1 MVVGNMFSLTPKGLE
16 LLEWLRLDGNLIEI
30 LPTTTLASLRT
41 LRGIDLH
48 HNPWNCT
55 CPLRPLRSWLA
66 ARNMPFS
73 VPPLCL
79 FPARLRGLSWN
90 RMPLE
95 DLACPPR
102 IYPVETLVQVTVGQP
117 ATLACHIFSNP
128 EATVSWFFADRLI
141 VNLTTPEGEASAA
154 AHQVYYVKE
163 TSEKPDKT
171 DKTSQLVLAAAR
183 EQDSGFYVCQAA
195 NRAERVSTNITL
207 LVKSNGID
215 LAAGQLSRGLT
226 AGLILAIFAMLIIVL
241 LVCCLCSLKRARMHA
256 SLRHRRPSAVLGVA
270 SNMNGNASM
279 FDKLDQTDPFIR
291 RPSSGSETHKNH
303 NGSLFK
309 PADSMDSTTSS
320 SHPHDV
326 KIETRIFQDKQWLVN
341 NQPVNPSPDIMVP
354 SCKDAEV
361 MVEPVVDGHRQI
373 AMYQNKVKFN
383 AESMTDG
390 IGINSLQQAPRPIL
404 KMDKV
409 TSPIPPRSNYP
420 DLVDLLPSGDY
431 SASDVTSIQD
441 ELELIQS
448 KRDRS
453 SPAIFP
459 VSRYFQQHRHEP
471 GFPRRTAYAASSSQ
485 GRRRLSDWEINELD
499 NDLDSP
505 VFQPHRQLDGYES
518 SELETGQLELV
529 RRHSEDFDEDFH
541 RRYAYHTGQLNRF
554 LLEYRALQKRLAQM
568 QDTWGR
574 CLDDESTIR
583 PVRHQHHP
591 NHQAQRPLR
600 PILKNRST
608 ALPPRPARWSSDE
621 QEPEGILDEMPS
633 RYDGSSVV
641 DELYYS

>member
-1 MVVGNMFSLTPKGLE
+1 
-16 LLEWLRLDGNLIEI
+16 
-30 LPTTTLASLRT
+30 
-41 LRGIDLH
+41 
-48 HNPWNCT
+48 
-55 CPLRPLRSWLA
+55 
-66 ARNMPFS
+66 MPFS

-79 FPARLRGLSWN
+79 FPTRLRGQSWN
-90 RMPLE
+90 RLALE
-95 DLACPPR
+95 ELACPPR
-102 IYPVETLVQVTVGQP
+102 IHSVTSLVQVTVGQP
-117 ATLACHIFSNP
+117 ATLACHVTSNP

-141 VNLTTPEGEASAA
+141 VNLTTPEEASSAP

-163 TSEKPDKT
+163 TSEKPTDRT

-183 EQDSGFYVCQAA
+183 EQDSGFYVCQAV

-270 SNMNGNASM
+270 SNMNGHASNSM

-303 NGSLFK
+303 NGSTTFK
-309 PADSMDSTTSS
+309 TTADGLDGSATTS
-320 SHPHDV
+320 HDV

-341 NQPVNPSPDIMVP
+341 NQPPALVP
-354 SCKDAEV
+354 SSLLHDVKAPSTQDAEV
-361 MVEPVVDGHRQI
+361 MEPVADGHRQI

-383 AESMTDG
+383 AESTTTTTE
-390 IGINSLQQAPRPIL
+390 QPRPIL

-420 DLVDLLPSGDY
+420 DLVDLLPPADY

-441 ELELIQS
+441 EELELIHS

-453 SPAIFP
+453 SPAMFP
-459 VSRYFQQHRHEP
+459 VSRYIQQHRHEP
-471 GFPRRTAYAASSSQ
+471 GFPRRAAYAASSQS
-485 GRRRLSDWEINELD
+485 RRRLSDWEV
-499 NDLDSP
+499 NDPDESP
-505 VFQPHRQLDGYES
+505 VFHHQLDGYDS
-518 SELETGQLELV
+518 GDLDSGQLELV

-574 CLDDESTIR
+574 CLDDESTR
-583 PVRHQHHP
+583 PVRHHHHHHP
-591 NHQAQRPLR
+591 NHNAQQRPLR

-608 ALPPRPARWSSDE
+608 TLPRPTRWSSDE
-621 QEPEGILDEMPS
+621 QEPEGIQSELPS
-633 RYDGSSVV
+633 RYDESSVV
-641 DELYYS
+641 DEHYYS